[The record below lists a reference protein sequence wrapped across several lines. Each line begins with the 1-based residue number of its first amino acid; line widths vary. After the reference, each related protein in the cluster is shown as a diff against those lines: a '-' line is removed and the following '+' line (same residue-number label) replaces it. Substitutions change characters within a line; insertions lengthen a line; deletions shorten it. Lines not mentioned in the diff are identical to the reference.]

1 MRKRENVIG
10 NRYGRLVV
18 IGDAEPYIWRGK
30 KNRMEKCLCDCGNI
44 VFCRLSALKCGLT
57 KSCGCY
63 GREVTSKIT
72 AKTNS
77 YDFYDDYVVGHCS
90 NCDDVFYVDLE
101 DYEKIKNY
109 CWLKHKTNG
118 YIISNAYKSNGQKKE
133 IKLHR
138 LIMNAKEG
146 DIVDH
151 INGQKTDNRK
161 SNLRFCNVYQNGM
174 NSTNKTKKVSK
185 ET

>member
-18 IGDAEPYIWRGK
+18 IEDAEPYIWRGK

-101 DYEKIKNY
+101 DYKKIKNY

-118 YIISNAYKSNGQKKE
+118 YIISNAYKTNG
-133 IKLHR
+133 
-138 LIMNAKEG
+138 
-146 DIVDH
+146 
-151 INGQKTDNRK
+151 
-161 SNLRFCNVYQNGM
+161 
-174 NSTNKTKKVSK
+174 
-185 ET
+185 